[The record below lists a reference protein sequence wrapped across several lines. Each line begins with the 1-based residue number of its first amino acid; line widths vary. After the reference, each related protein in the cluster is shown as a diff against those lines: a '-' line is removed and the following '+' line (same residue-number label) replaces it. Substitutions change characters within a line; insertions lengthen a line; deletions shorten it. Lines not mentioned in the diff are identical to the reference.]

1 MVKSARR
8 FVLALLVAFCFGAAA
23 FASEP
28 ITVATR
34 IVVDALPQGELTL
47 VELSPEEG
55 AAATVLRV
63 TWGPGASAWFPVWQI
78 VTVSEAGLFGANGT
92 QQLAQVTPNPGH
104 AYRFLVSYDPA
115 AGRLALR
122 LTDETT
128 GEVLV
133 RRALLVDTF
142 AGQLAV
148 ATSADA
154 VVERVSR
161 AYEPADLRWD
171 LGTLEHGGFVAL
183 QSVDPL
189 APTVVRVQA
198 QGPLPGTFRLVLGD
212 GGHSVASGRW
222 AGETTYLTV
231 PPGSLPMG
239 LTPLT
244 LEYVEDD
251 GTIVY
256 SETRTVQA
264 GRVSGAVR
272 VRYDRAAGVF
282 RTYLDLAGGPLDDLT
297 LRIKATVSKMNWDD
311 TARRYRYVPVGEH
324 EIDRRSVTVG
334 PEGTRLSFDLPAPA
348 EAGAWRID
356 VSVEAEPRVAVHLL
370 PETAYAATYEPHR
383 PAAGDEL
390 TIAVLPDTQV
400 YAKAYPEIYMRMT
413 EWLAQAAAD
422 EGIAFVLHVGDIT
435 DDNTRDQW
443 QAARDAHSLL
453 DGVLPYVLAVGNHD
467 YAAAGRVADRRTT
480 LVNEYWSVDDFP
492 HLAATMQEGR
502 LENAYYELA
511 VGDER
516 YLVISLEFAPS
527 DEALDWANGMV
538 AAHPDHKVLVVT
550 HTYLHPS
557 TQLMASGRSASEFPL
572 GSNPN
577 TTMNDGADVWEKFIR
592 RHGNIFFVV
601 NGHIHSDAIP
611 YRVARG
617 DYGNRVLQMLAD
629 FQAGPQ
635 GGEGYVVLVTF
646 HRDGWVTARAYSPY
660 LDAEKR
666 GFDAYGNVV
675 PVRVFMGKW

>member
-1 MVKSARR
+1 
-8 FVLALLVAFCFGAAA
+8 
-23 FASEP
+23 
-28 ITVATR
+28 
-34 IVVDALPQGELTL
+34 
-47 VELSPEEG
+47 
-55 AAATVLRV
+55 
-63 TWGPGASAWFPVWQI
+63 
-78 VTVSEAGLFGANGT
+78 
-92 QQLAQVTPNPGH
+92 
-104 AYRFLVSYDPA
+104 
-115 AGRLALR
+115 
-122 LTDETT
+122 
-128 GEVLV
+128 
-133 RRALLVDTF
+133 
-142 AGQLAV
+142 
-148 ATSADA
+148 
-154 VVERVSR
+154 
-161 AYEPADLRWD
+161 
-171 LGTLEHGGFVAL
+171 
-183 QSVDPL
+183 
-189 APTVVRVQA
+189 
-198 QGPLPGTFRLVLGD
+198 
-212 GGHSVASGRW
+212 
-222 AGETTYLTV
+222 
-231 PPGSLPMG
+231 
-239 LTPLT
+239 
-244 LEYVEDD
+244 
-251 GTIVY
+251 
-256 SETRTVQA
+256 
-264 GRVSGAVR
+264 
-272 VRYDRAAGVF
+272 
-282 RTYLDLAGGPLDDLT
+282 
-297 LRIKATVSKMNWDD
+297 
-311 TARRYRYVPVGEH
+311 
-324 EIDRRSVTVG
+324 
-334 PEGTRLSFDLPAPA
+334 
-348 EAGAWRID
+348 
-356 VSVEAEPRVAVHLL
+356 
-370 PETAYAATYEPHR
+370 
-383 PAAGDEL
+383 
-390 TIAVLPDTQV
+390 
-400 YAKAYPEIYMRMT
+400 MT

-527 DEALDWANGMV
+527 DEALDWANGVV

-646 HRDGWVTARAYSPY
+646 HSDGWVTARAYSPY